1 MELEDLPDT
10 RNQELWGQHRD
21 QGPPAIPASPPLS
34 MGTIPAWAP
43 AVPGPDK
50 VGILCLA
57 PQRGTAG
64 NATLEILTH

>member
-1 MELEDLPDT
+1 MPWEICLTPGT
-10 RNQELWGQHRD
+10 RNSGDSTGTRA
-21 QGPPAIPASPPLS
+21 PPAIPASPPLS
-34 MGTIPAWAP
+34 VGTIPAWAP